1 MIVSE
6 KKFHSIQQILL
17 ILIAST
23 IFFRLLC
30 TLLILF
36 FSVFSIVHY
45 KYLSFTKKQL
55 LFIALISVPLLL
67 EIFFLWNNNSLQ
79 AGMKSLEKNLS
90 LLILPVFI
98 IGNATNLN
106 FIRIITYYR
115 YLTTIILLFLMIR
128 FVIISPH
135 LMQKYLN
142 GIHLWEMG
150 YMFTNSF
157 KNHAP
162 AVNMHIAFLT
172 VVHVY
177 FLLWQ
182 RQCKCW
188 LINTLLLLITIFALF
203 FVNTRISLATTV
215 IGIFFIII
223 NFLIQK
229 NHINYQK
236 IFKIGFSTIFL
247 TAIIL
252 FVAFRTNPYMKEKYG
267 KATFA
272 YMDKVGR
279 LDEIENPE
287 TKVFNAFVTR
297 VSIWKSAWELG
308 RKNPF
313 IGYGSSDGKRELVSY
328 FKQTNQKFLAKY
340 EFPVHNQ
347 PLDYFLKYGIFGLL
361 SCLAYLIF
369 PVLLGYKTNKIIIAF
384 FGLNFLLSNMFDDF
398 LIRFDGIVFYG
409 LWVSLAMADYF
420 RTASE

>member
-1 MIVSE
+1 
-6 KKFHSIQQILL
+6 
-17 ILIAST
+17 
-23 IFFRLLC
+23 
-30 TLLILF
+30 
-36 FSVFSIVHY
+36 
-45 KYLSFTKKQL
+45 
-55 LFIALISVPLLL
+55 
-67 EIFFLWNNNSLQ
+67 
-79 AGMKSLEKNLS
+79 
-90 LLILPVFI
+90 
-98 IGNATNLN
+98 
-106 FIRIITYYR
+106 
-115 YLTTIILLFLMIR
+115 MIR

-252 FVAFRTNPYMKEKYG
+252 LLLLEQIRT
-267 KATFA
+267 
-272 YMDKVGR
+272 
-279 LDEIENPE
+279 
-287 TKVFNAFVTR
+287 
-297 VSIWKSAWELG
+297 
-308 RKNPF
+308 
-313 IGYGSSDGKRELVSY
+313 
-328 FKQTNQKFLAKY
+328 
-340 EFPVHNQ
+340 
-347 PLDYFLKYGIFGLL
+347 
-361 SCLAYLIF
+361 
-369 PVLLGYKTNKIIIAF
+369 
-384 FGLNFLLSNMFDDF
+384 
-398 LIRFDGIVFYG
+398 
-409 LWVSLAMADYF
+409 
-420 RTASE
+420 